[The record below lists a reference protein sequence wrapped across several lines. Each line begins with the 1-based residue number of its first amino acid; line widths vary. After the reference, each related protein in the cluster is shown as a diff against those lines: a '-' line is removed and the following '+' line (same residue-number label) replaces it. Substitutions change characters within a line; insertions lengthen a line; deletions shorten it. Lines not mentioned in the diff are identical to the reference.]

1 MESAL
6 EYYTSLPSKSTTMQ
20 ILHIQTTT
28 THTSYEFYGEEGKE
42 FPDLGSPMEPTSIK
56 YRDTPRGLQFAT
68 ILKQLANYTK
78 LATCLQPP
86 IKPVCHP

>member
-1 MESAL
+1 MEGAL
-6 EYYTSLPSKSTTMQ
+6 ECYTSLPSKSTTMQ

-28 THTSYEFYGEEGKE
+28 HTSSEFYGEEGKE
-42 FPDLGSPMEPTSIK
+42 FPDLYSPMEPMSIK
-56 YRDTPRGLQFAT
+56 HRDAPRELQFAT

-78 LATCLQPP
+78 LETCLQPP